1 MIKRE
6 ITDKRSIIFFINVG
20 SNLADKIPPSSTDF
34 ESFLRIVTTTLSDK
48 ISTEKK
54 FKDASFTFK
63 TNKSLGYDN
72 LHVNVFRSMY
82 HELKIPLMSILI
94 NHYQQECF
102 LIKWK
107 PRRFH
112 LYLKTVK
119 NLSYPVIDQYLYFHF
134 FGNFKTYYA

>member
-1 MIKRE
+1 MILLNLLIKRE

-34 ESFLRIVTTTLSDK
+34 ESFLPIVTTTLSDK

-94 NHYQQECF
+94 NHYQQECC
-102 LIKWK
+102 LIK
-107 PRRFH
+107 
-112 LYLKTVK
+112 
-119 NLSYPVIDQYLYFHF
+119 
-134 FGNFKTYYA
+134 